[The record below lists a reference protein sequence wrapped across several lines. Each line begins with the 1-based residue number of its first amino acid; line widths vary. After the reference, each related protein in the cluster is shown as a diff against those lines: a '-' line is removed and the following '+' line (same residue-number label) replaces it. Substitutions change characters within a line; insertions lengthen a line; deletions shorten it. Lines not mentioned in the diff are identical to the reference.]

1 MNIGIQVTYCIGCFR
16 NKDWLDQEL
25 LYFEIFVI
33 ACIDFDIIQ
42 AGQL

>member
-16 NKDWLDQEL
+16 NEGWLDQEL

-33 ACIDFDIIQ
+33 ACIDLDIIQ
-42 AGQL
+42 AAKL